1 MALGASRATN
11 GKAGMK
17 AMRHRLFVAVVLGV
31 ACAPCAAWCCG
42 GPAASSVAISTNG
55 AGYTVTNIGRAPLQV
70 TFIAWGKTY
79 SLSLSPGQSGTP
91 ATGGLFD
98 SPMKGYESCEAVA
111 VQTR

>member
-1 MALGASRATN
+1 MN
-11 GKAGMK
+11 GKAGMNTMK
-17 AMRHRLFVAVVLGV
+17 RRLFVAVALGV
-31 ACAPCAAWCCG
+31 VATPCAAWSCG

-55 AGYTVTNIGRAPLQV
+55 AGYTVTNIGRAPLQI

-79 SLSLSPGQSGTP
+79 SLALSPGQSGTP

-98 SPMKGYESCEAVA
+98 SPMKGYESCEAVV